1 MKSCVQS
8 FWINMITNWN
18 RKVFTCEVV
27 NAKYSAGKV
36 SCIEHQKLSFG
47 TNAKRNFF
55 DIKVDYIDMILVR
68 NNLWSS
74 SRSCIDWG
82 FSRACVFYEASSSDM
97 IYAWQLSRWD
107 VTLLLLSWVIVSL
120 CQKLVDK

>member
-1 MKSCVQS
+1 MIHVKHCHRKFIVTNEILCTIVLNKHDNKLKQKSFYV
-8 FWINMITNWN
+8 
-18 RKVFTCEVV
+18 RKVV

-68 NNLWSS
+68 NNL
-74 SRSCIDWG
+74 
-82 FSRACVFYEASSSDM
+82 
-97 IYAWQLSRWD
+97 
-107 VTLLLLSWVIVSL
+107 
-120 CQKLVDK
+120 